1 MLSRYTRKPSV
12 RSRVWRDSA
21 ASPENDRQEPSFFMS
36 LSHKAALYS
45 VGLVLTVLL
54 ILGLFS
60 YMENRR
66 QTLDSASAGAFSV
79 ARAVAVGIDGDAM
92 ARELESEEKT
102 ENWQAVKRD
111 LEKVQENTRLSALYI
126 VGLPEDGFHRLYVA
140 AFHDRPVGYRR
151 ETALLPNA
159 LMRTLDTGLVLRSRV
174 LTVANDDGDGTS
186 GKFISAFAPVR
197 DTAGTVVGAVAA
209 VVDATAALAQAD
221 AFGGKLLLLTISLVL
236 LSGLFV
242 FWLSRR
248 TVGVPLLALTD
259 ATRMLADG
267 TPDIPAVP
275 TDNNELGLLAEN
287 IRRVALAVNTLVRG
301 VDKLSSRTFND
312 ADDHARRAL
321 PGNYLK
327 VAEGVHKAIA
337 IMDNFDSTVYIVDP
351 KTYQFLYFNRRME
364 HVNALTPDQLESVR
378 CYQVIGDRGDAPCAM
393 CPLPKLFNSRSNTQY
408 PFHDFE
414 YFNIHTRNWFSV
426 RASLI
431 RWFDGRL
438 VLFCVARDIGEA
450 KKAEEKQREQERLL
464 EDAVRAANEA
474 NRLKSTFLAT
484 MSHELRTPMNGI
496 IGFSEL
502 AVNDPDTPPN
512 IRDYLGK
519 IHESALELLELINNI
534 LDISRLESG
543 DIEAADVPFTVR
555 DIFDELNAAYR
566 PRASEKGLELFFY
579 AESFSIGTL
588 RGDTDKLRQVLRIL
602 LDNAVKFTKEG
613 LVKVVCSVTGT
624 DDDGITLRFEVSD
637 SGIGIAAEKLDHIWG
652 AFAQAE
658 AGATRQFG
666 GAGLGLA
673 IAKGFVEKMGGALG
687 LVSTPG
693 IGSKFSFSLR
703 FAVEKKAD
711 EAEAAQ
717 PSTGDSVRLR
727 RIAQE
732 RPVGAIPRFAGEV
745 LVCEDNRLNQEVVL
759 EHLSRVGVRA
769 VFVSDGEQ
777 GVLMAQRRMEEGR
790 PFDLIFMDVHMPRMG
805 GIEAARRLKELGNTA
820 PIIAFTANVMAR
832 DRENYTRFGM
842 VDILNKPFMA
852 RELWDCLDR
861 HLTRVEDLPPD
872 ADANAGRADAVPG
885 DLPGGDILDH
895 RTGLENAAGN
905 ARLHRRLLRN
915 FYLDHR
921 NHMEELSAALA
932 NNNRPLAYRL
942 VHTLKS
948 TSALIGAA
956 TLSRTAA
963 QIERTL
969 ADGDGDVVD
978 TTLRDLGSDLRV
990 VLRVLEPLVAGGD
1003 TQAGKGE
1010 AVNESAVE
1018 LLLARLRPLLA
1029 SGNPECLAMKDEL
1042 ERELASAPHGRELLE
1057 HIDNY
1062 DFELALTAVDAIQA
1076 WLRDGSEGGAE

>member
-1 MLSRYTRKPSV
+1 M
-12 RSRVWRDSA
+12 
-21 ASPENDRQEPSFFMS
+21 FIS
-36 LSHKAALYS
+36 LSHKAALYA
-45 VGLVLTVLL
+45 VGLVSTVLL
-54 ILGLFS
+54 LLGLFS
-60 YMENRR
+60 YMEHRR

-79 ARAVAVGIDGDAM
+79 ARAVAVGIDGDVM
-92 ARELESEEKT
+92 VSEIDAGEKT
-102 ENWQAVKRD
+102 ENWSSIKRE
-111 LEKVQENTRLSALYI
+111 LEKVQDNTRLSALYI

-140 AFHDRPVGYRR
+140 AFQDRPVGYRR
-151 ETALLPNA
+151 ETELLPTA
-159 LMRTLDTGLVLRSRV
+159 LQRTLDTGMVLRSRV
-174 LTVANDDGDGTS
+174 LTVANDETDGTS
-186 GKFISAFAPVR
+186 GRFISAFAPVR
-197 DTAGTVVGAVAA
+197 DGAGAVVGAVGA
-209 VVDATAALAQAD
+209 VVDASSALAQAD
-221 AFGGKLLLLTISLVL
+221 AFGGKLLLLIIPMVL
-236 LSGLFV
+236 ASGLFV

-267 TPDIPAVP
+267 TPDIPAIP
-275 TDNNELGLLAEN
+275 APGNELGILAEN
-287 IRRVALAVNTLVRG
+287 IRRVALAVTTLVRG

-312 ADDHARRAL
+312 ADHHARRAL

-337 IMDNFDSTVYIVDP
+337 IMDNFDSSVYIVDP

-364 HVNALTPDQLESVR
+364 HINALTPDQLESVR
-378 CYQVIGDRGDAPCAM
+378 CYQVIGDRGDGPCAM
-393 CPLPKLFNSRSNTQY
+393 CPLPKLFNSRSSTQY

-414 YFNIHTRNWFSV
+414 YFNNHTRNWFSV

-438 VLFCVARDIGEA
+438 VLLCVARDIGEA

-543 DIEAADVPFTVR
+543 DIDAVTVPFTVR
-555 DIFDELNAAYR
+555 DIFDEMNSAFR
-566 PRASEKGLELFFY
+566 PRAREKGLELFFY
-579 AESFSIGTL
+579 AESFSLGTL
-588 RGDTDKLRQVLRIL
+588 RGDADKLRQVLRIL
-602 LDNAVKFTKEG
+602 LDNAIKFTKEG
-613 LVKVVCSVTGT
+613 LVKAVCSVTGT
-624 DDDGITLRFEVSD
+624 DDDGINLRFEVSD
-637 SGIGIAAEKLDHIWG
+637 SGIGIESEKLDHIWG
-652 AFAQAE
+652 AFAQADTS
-658 AGATRQFG
+658 ATRQFG

-673 IAKGFVEKMGGALG
+673 IAKGFVEKMGGTLG

-703 FAVEKKAD
+703 FSVEKNAD
-711 EAEAAQ
+711 EADADV
-717 PSTGDSVRLR
+717 PLSTGDSVRLR
-727 RIAQE
+727 RAALE
-732 RPVGAIPRFAGEV
+732 RAVGAIPRFAGEV

-777 GVLMAQRRMEEGR
+777 GVEMAQRRMEEGR
-790 PFDLIFMDVHMPRMG
+790 PFDLILMDVHMPRMG
-805 GIEAARRLKELGNTA
+805 GIEAARRLKEIGSTA
-820 PIIAFTANVMAR
+820 PIVAFTANVMAR
-832 DRENYTRFGM
+832 DRENYSRFGM

-861 HLTRVEDLPPD
+861 HLTRVEDLPAEAEPGP
-872 ADANAGRADAVPG
+872 AAEVPG
-885 DLPGGDILDH
+885 DLPGGDLLDH

-905 ARLHRRLLRN
+905 AQLHRRILRN
-915 FYLDHR
+915 FYLDNR

-948 TSALIGAA
+948 TSALIGAV

-963 QIERTL
+963 QVERML
-969 ADGDGDVVD
+969 SDGDGDVVD
-978 TTLRDLGSDLRV
+978 TTIRDLESDLRV
-990 VLRVLEPLVAGGD
+990 VLRVLEPLAVGGD
-1003 TQAGKGE
+1003 AQSGKTE
-1010 AVNESAVE
+1010 QVNESQAE

-1029 SGNPECLAMKDEL
+1029 SGNPECLGMKDEL
-1042 ERELASAPHGRELLE
+1042 VRELSSAPHGRELVE

-1062 DFELALTAVDAIQA
+1062 DFDLALTAVDAIQA
-1076 WLRDGSEGGAE
+1076 WLRDGSEGGAA

>member
-1 MLSRYTRKPSV
+1 MLSRFTRKPSA
-12 RSRVWRDSA
+12 RTRVWRDSA
-21 ASPENDRQEPSFFMS
+21 AAPNNDRREPSFFIS
-36 LSHKAALYS
+36 LSHKAALYA

-60 YMENRR
+60 YVENRR
-66 QTLDSASAGAFSV
+66 QALDSASAGAFSV

-92 ARELESEEKT
+92 VEEIASGERS
-102 ENWQAVKRD
+102 ENWFSIKRE
-111 LEKVQENTRLSALYI
+111 LEKVQDNTRLSALYI
-126 VGLPEDGFHRLYVA
+126 VGMPEDKYHRLYVA
-140 AFHDRPVGYRR
+140 AFHDRPVGHRR
-151 ETALLPNA
+151 EKDMLPAALQ
-159 LMRTLDTGLVLRSRV
+159 RTLDTGMVLRSRV
-174 LTVANDDGDGTS
+174 LTVVNGDDETAG
-186 GKFISAFAPVR
+186 GKYISAFAPVR
-197 DTAGTVVGAVAA
+197 SDDGAVVGAVGA
-209 VVDATAALAQAD
+209 VVDASSALAQAD
-221 AFGGKLLLLTISLVL
+221 AFGGKLLLLIIPLVL
-236 LSGLFV
+236 ASGLFV

-248 TVGVPLLALTD
+248 SVGVPLLALTD

-275 TDNNELGLLAEN
+275 MPGNELGLLAEN

-312 ADDHARRAL
+312 ADHHARRAL

-337 IMDNFDSTVYIVDP
+337 IMDNFDSSVYIVDP

-364 HVNALTPDQLESVR
+364 HINALTPDQLERVR
-378 CYQVIGDRGDAPCAM
+378 CYQVIGDRGDGPCAM

-438 VLFCVARDIGEA
+438 VLLCVARDIGEA

-543 DIEAADVPFTVR
+543 DIDAETVPFTVR
-555 DIFDELNAAYR
+555 DIFDEMNTVFR
-566 PRASEKGLELFFY
+566 PRAREKGLELFFY
-579 AESFSIGTL
+579 AESFSLGTL
-588 RGDTDKLRQVLRIL
+588 RGDADKLRQVLRIL
-602 LDNAVKFTKEG
+602 LDNAIKFTKEG
-613 LVKVVCSVTGT
+613 LVKAVCSVTGT
-624 DDDGITLRFEVSD
+624 DDNGINLRFEVSD
-637 SGIGIAAEKLDHIWG
+637 SGIGIESEKLDHIWG
-652 AFAQAE
+652 AFAQADTS
-658 AGATRQFG
+658 ATRQFG

-673 IAKGFVEKMGGALG
+673 IAKGFVEKMGGTLG

-693 IGSKFSFSLR
+693 IGSKFSFSLP
-703 FAVEKKAD
+703 FGVEKNAD
-711 EAEAAQ
+711 EADAEAPA
-717 PSTGDSVRLR
+717 PGDSVRLR
-727 RIAQE
+727 RVA
-732 RPVGAIPRFAGEV
+732 RDSRVGAIPRFAGEV

-769 VFVSDGEQ
+769 VFVQDGEQ
-777 GVLMAQRRMEEGR
+777 GVLMAQRRMAEGR

-820 PIIAFTANVMAR
+820 PIVAFTANVMAR

-852 RELWDCLDR
+852 RELWDCLGR
-861 HLTRVEDLPPD
+861 HLTRVEDLPPE
-872 ADANAGRADAVPG
+872 ADAGQAEELLG

-905 ARLHRRLLRN
+905 AQLHRRILRN

-963 QIERTL
+963 QVERIL

-978 TTLRDLGSDLRV
+978 TTLHDLGSDLRV
-990 VLRVLEPLVAGGD
+990 VLRVLEPLAGG
-1003 TQAGKGE
+1003 GE
-1010 AVNESAVE
+1010 TLSGGREEVNESQAE

-1029 SGNPECLAMKDEL
+1029 SGNPECLAMKDEIA
-1042 ERELASAPHGRELLE
+1042 RELSSAPHGRELVE

-1076 WLRDGSEGGAE
+1076 WLRNGSEGGAE